1 MWEQVERVLEEIRPM
16 LQEDGGDCELVDVLD
31 GVVSVRLHGACDTC
45 PSSTA
50 TLQRA
55 ISRALQEEIPEI
67 TSVVRVD

>member
-31 GVVSVRLHGACDTC
+31 GVVSLRLHGACDTC

-67 TSVVRVD
+67 TGVVRVD